1 MILTV
6 LGVKGGVGK
15 STVAMGTAIWMSKKK
30 RKVLL
35 IDGDPRVKS
44 IELKLRPQTDRT
56 LFDIFSGRVDDW
68 RKAASP
74 CTKVNLPNL
83 SVIPAGKVLLSLGEE
98 WIEKLKQGSRLLD
111 RMLEDARNEFEYIVI
126 DTPPSVSYEHLLLT
140 AMGEKVLYV
149 CEPNDDSILSTK
161 MASRDFSRIC
171 ELDPAG
177 VVLSKVLDMKNVK
190 EWVKKAEEI
199 GPVLGIVPF
208 DEAAER
214 AFRKNLPVVLDAPQS
229 RCSRSLKQVAEKL
242 LKIEAEPVSVER
254 RLSLMLERLG
264 V

>member
-1 MILTV
+1 LILTV

-30 RKVLL
+30 KVLL
-35 IDGDPRVKS
+35 VDGDPRVRS
-44 IELKLRPQTDRT
+44 VELKLRPKGRGSF
-56 LFDIFSGRVDDW
+56 FDILSGRLNW
-68 RKAASP
+68 REAIHP

-83 SVIPAGKVLLSLGEE
+83 AVIPAGKVLLPPGED
-98 WIEKLKQGSRLLD
+98 WVEKLRSAARVLD
-111 RMLEDARNEFEYIVI
+111 RMLAEVRKEFDYLVV
-126 DTPPSVSYEHLLLT
+126 DTPPSVGYEHLLLT
-140 AMGEKVLYV
+140 AMSEKILYI

-161 MASRDFSRIC
+161 AAARDFSRIC
-171 ELDPAG
+171 ELEPAG
-177 VVLSKVLDMKNVK
+177 VVLSKVLDMRNVR

-199 GPVLGIVPF
+199 GQVLGVVPF

-229 RCSRSLKQVAEKL
+229 ECSKSLKQIAQKL
-242 LKIEAEPVSVER
+242 LEMEGKPVSVEW
-254 RLSLMLERLG
+254 RLNTMFERLG